1 MKSIINIFSRSTLLF
16 LTLIVSLDAAFAHS
30 ETFSKIF
37 KLEKEK
43 VVHIS
48 TSAVVNSQLPQNPF
62 YEQFFGKIP
71 KKRRQ
76 SALGSGFIISSDG
89 YIVTNN
95 HVIDKADK
103 VEVTLFNEKIYKAE
117 VIGKDS
123 QTDLALIKI
132 DAKNLPVVKMGDSS
146 KVEIGDWLVAIGN
159 PLGLDHTI
167 TAGILSARS
176 RDIFNGIG
184 YGKFLQTDAAI
195 NPGNSGGPLY
205 NMAGEVIGINAA
217 IVAGGQGL
225 GFAIPSNLSVKII
238 EQLKNTGKVQRG
250 WLGVGIQN
258 VSHELAESFGLPS
271 GTKGVALTSIGRE
284 TPAQR
289 AGLKQGDVIVQFGDI
304 KIGKTTEL
312 QLAVAETLPG
322 DIAKVK
328 LYRDGKIMY
337 MDILVGLRPSGDLV
351 SLDSTENKYGLRL
364 IEVTPE
370 TKQSLNLQQDYG
382 LVVYELDTN
391 GTAYEKGL
399 RRKDVII
406 EGNRKKLKT
415 LQDFYDAVE
424 TSKKKSQPL
433 TILVVRNGRPI
444 FMALPTE

>member
-1 MKSIINIFSRSTLLF
+1 MF
-16 LTLIVSLDAAFAHS
+16 LTMIVSLDAAFAHS
-30 ETFSKIF
+30 ESFSTIF

-48 TSAVVNSQLPQNPF
+48 TSAVINSQHPQNPF

-95 HVIDKADK
+95 HVVDKADK
-103 VEVTLFNEKIYKAE
+103 IEVTLFNEKIYKAE

-132 DAKNLPVVKMGDSS
+132 DAENLPVVKMGDSS

-238 EQLKNTGKVQRG
+238 EQLKNSGKVQRG

-258 VSHELAESFGLPS
+258 VSHELAESFGLPT

-289 AGLKQGDVIVQFGDI
+289 AGLKQGDVIVKFGNV

-328 LYRDGKIMY
+328 LYRDGKIMH
-337 MDILVGLRPSGDLV
+337 MDIQVGLRPSGDLV

-391 GTAYEKGL
+391 GIAYEKGL

-433 TILVVRNGRPI
+433 TILVARKGRPI

>member
-1 MKSIINIFSRSTLLF
+1 MFRGFIFSLLIF
-16 LTLIVSLDAAFAHS
+16 VLSLDSVLAHAES
-30 ETFSKIF
+30 FSSIF
-37 KLEKEK
+37 KSEKEK

-48 TSAVVNSQLPQNPF
+48 TTSIVETQRPQDPF
-62 YEQFFGKIP
+62 FEQFFGKIP
-71 KKRRQ
+71 RKRKQ

-89 YIVTNN
+89 FIVTNN

-103 VEVTLFNEKIYKAE
+103 IEVTLFNEKIYKAK
-117 VIGKDS
+117 VIGKDR

-132 DAKNLPVVKMGDSS
+132 DAENLPFVKMGDSS

-205 NMAGEVIGINAA
+205 NMEGEVIGINSA

-225 GFAIPSNLSVKII
+225 GFAIPSNLTVKII
-238 EQLKNTGKVQRG
+238 DQLKKSGKVQRG

-271 GTKGVALTSIGRE
+271 GTKGVALTTIGQD
-284 TPAQR
+284 TPAQK
-289 AGLKQGDVIVQFGDI
+289 AGLKQGDVIVEFGGSTV
-304 KIGKTTEL
+304 GKTTEL
-312 QLAVAETLPG
+312 QLAVADTPPG
-322 DIAKVK
+322 ESAKVK
-328 LYRDGKIMY
+328 LYRNGKIIY
-337 MDILVGLRPSGDLV
+337 LEIQVGLRPSGDLV
-351 SLDSTENKYGLRL
+351 SLDNTENKYGLRL

-370 TKQSLNLQQDYG
+370 TKQSLNLRQDHG
-382 LVVYELDTN
+382 LLVYELDSD
-391 GTAYEKGL
+391 GIAYERGL

-415 LQDFYDAVE
+415 LRDFYDAVE
-424 TSKKKSQPL
+424 TSRKKSQSV
-433 TILVVRNGRPI
+433 TILVVRDGKPI